1 MRLIPYAVLVYF
13 ALTGSAYAYIDPGI
27 LAVLYQLGYALV
39 LGAFAAFILR
49 PWAWFKSLFQRKKRE
64 DYPEDRRS
72 HQKTP

>member
-1 MRLIPYAVLVYF
+1 MRITCTAVLVYF
-13 ALTGSAYAYIDPGI
+13 ALTGNAFAYIDPGI

-64 DYPEDRRS
+64 DGPSEGQG
-72 HQKTP
+72 HHKAP